1 MSIRF
6 WESAFTDEVVP
17 TLHVVSSK
25 TPTARSV
32 ERKRGSMKRPL
43 IHACVENSV
52 ANPDRKDNN
61 STVWERLTPEEKRLV
76 NKLKDSL

>member
-1 MSIRF
+1 
-6 WESAFTDEVVP
+6 
-17 TLHVVSSK
+17 
-25 TPTARSV
+25 
-32 ERKRGSMKRPL
+32 MKRPL